1 MNNSIYHFPY
11 PANEPVKSYAP
22 GSVERKELQE
32 ELTRLSSETIEIPVI
47 IGGREVH
54 TGDTG
59 TVAMPHDH
67 RHVLA
72 TYHKAGVKEVE
83 AAVTAATQAQKA
95 WERFPWEERAAILLR
110 IAELAA
116 KKYRA
121 LLNAATML
129 GQSKNA
135 FQAEIDSACENV
147 DFLRFNAH
155 YACRIYSEQPHSESG
170 VINRME
176 YRPLEGFVLAVTP
189 FNFTAIASNLNLSP
203 VLMGNTTIW
212 KPATTAI
219 FSNYFLMKIFQ
230 EAGLPDGVVNF
241 LPGAGRI
248 IGNAALASPHFA
260 GLHFTGSTATFDQL
274 WQTAAGNLPGYRSY
288 PRLVGETGGK
298 DFVVAHPS
306 AKAQELAVAL
316 VRGSFE
322 YQGQKCS
329 ASSRA
334 YIPSNLWRE
343 VKQSLCDMLASI
355 KTGDVRDFSNYHNA
369 VIDETSFDT
378 VMSYLD
384 RARRSS
390 GATIVAGGTGD
401 KSQGY
406 FIQPTVIEV
415 SDPHFVT
422 MQEEIFGP
430 ALSVY
435 VYPENK
441 WQETL
446 QLLDETSPYGLTGA
460 VFAQDRYALEEAAQ
474 RLKYAAGNIYFNDKS
489 TGAVVGQQPF
499 GGARRSGTND
509 KAGSYLNL
517 LRWTSPRAIKEC
529 LAPPVDYRYPFL
541 G

>member
-1 MNNSIYHFPY
+1 MTIYHFPC

-22 GSVERKELQE
+22 GSPERKELQD
-32 ELTRLSSETIEIPVI
+32 ELTRLSSGTVEIPVI
-47 IGGREVH
+47 IGGREVY

-59 TVAMPHDH
+59 TVVMPHDH
-67 RHVLA
+67 RQVLA

-83 AAVTAATQAQKA
+83 AAVAAAVQAQKE

-110 IAELAA
+110 IAELAV

-135 FQAEIDSACENV
+135 FQAEIDSACENI

-155 YACRIYSEQPHSESG
+155 YAGRIYSDQPHSEAG

-203 VLMGNTTIW
+203 VLMGNTTLW
-212 KPATTAI
+212 KPATTAL
-219 FSNYFLMKIFQ
+219 FSNYFLMKVFQ
-230 EAGLPDGVVNF
+230 EAGLPAGVVNF

-274 WQTAAGNLPGYRSY
+274 WQTAANNLSGYRSY

-298 DFVVAHPS
+298 DFVIAHPS

-334 YIPSNLWRE
+334 YIPSNLWPE
-343 VKQSLCDMLASI
+343 VKQQLCDMLATI

-378 VMSYLD
+378 IMSYID
-384 RARRSS
+384 RARNAPE
-390 GATIVAGGTGD
+390 ATIIAGGKGD

-422 MQEEIFGP
+422 MEEEIFGP

-441 WQETL
+441 WTETL

-460 VFAQDRYALEEAAQ
+460 VFAQDRHALVDAAQ
-474 RLKYAAGNIYFNDKS
+474 RLRYAAGNIYFNDKS

-517 LRWTSPRAIKEC
+517 LRWTSPRTIKEC
-529 LAPPVDYRYPFL
+529 LVPPIDYRYPFL
-541 G
+541 N

>member
-1 MNNSIYHFPY
+1 MTKIYHFPY

-22 GSVERKELQE
+22 GSAERKELQE
-32 ELTRLSSETIEIPVI
+32 ELTRLSSETIEIPII
-47 IGGREVH
+47 IGGREVY

-72 TYHKAGVKEVE
+72 TYHKAGAKEVE
-83 AAVTAATQAQKA
+83 AAIAAAVKAQKE
-95 WERFPWEERAAILLR
+95 WERLPWEERAAIMLR
-110 IAELAA
+110 IAELTA
-116 KKYRA
+116 KKYRT

-135 FQAEIDSACENV
+135 FQAEIDAACENI

-155 YACRIYSEQPHSESG
+155 YAGRIYEEQPHSEPG

-203 VLMGNTTIW
+203 VLMGNATLW

-219 FSNYFLMKIFQ
+219 FSNYYLMKVFR

-241 LPGAGRI
+241 LPGAGRT
-248 IGNAALASPHFA
+248 IGHAALASKHFA

-274 WQTAAGNLPGYRSY
+274 WQTAGNNLAGYRSY

-298 DFVVAHPS
+298 DFVIAHPS
-306 AKAQELAVAL
+306 AQAQELAVAL

-334 YIPSNLWRE
+334 YIPSNLWPE
-343 VKQSLCDMLASI
+343 VKQRLCDMLATV
-355 KTGDVRDFSNYHNA
+355 KTGDVRDFGNYHNA

-378 VMSYLD
+378 IMYYLD
-384 RARRSS
+384 RARRSPE
-390 GATIVAGGTGD
+390 ATIIAGGTGD

-406 FIQPTVIEV
+406 FIQPTVIAV
-415 SDPHFVT
+415 KDPHFVT
-422 MQEEIFGP
+422 MEEEIFGP
-430 ALSVY
+430 VLSVY
-435 VYPENK
+435 VYPEK
-441 WQETL
+441 EWAETL

-460 VFAQDRYALEEAAQ
+460 VFSQDRYALVEAAQ

-529 LAPPVDYRYPFL
+529 LVPPADYRYPFL
-541 G
+541 N

>member
-1 MNNSIYHFPY
+1 MTIYHFPY
-11 PANEPVKSYAP
+11 PANEPIKSYAP
-22 GSVERKELQE
+22 GTAERKELQE

-47 IGGREVH
+47 IGGREVR

-59 TVAMPHDH
+59 TVVMPHDH

-72 TYHKAGVKEVE
+72 TYHKAGAKEVE
-83 AAVTAATQAQKA
+83 AAIAAAVKAQKE
-95 WERFPWEERAAILLR
+95 WERLPWEERAAIMLR
-110 IAELAA
+110 IAELAS

-135 FQAEIDSACENV
+135 FQAEIDSACENI

-155 YACRIYSEQPHSESG
+155 YAGRIYAEQPHSETG

-203 VLMGNTTIW
+203 VLMGNATLW
-212 KPATTAI
+212 KPATTAL
-219 FSNYFLMKIFQ
+219 FSNYYLMKIFK

-248 IGNAALASPHFA
+248 IGNAALASRHFA
-260 GLHFTGSTATFDQL
+260 GLHFTGSTATFDHL
-274 WQTAAGNLPGYRSY
+274 WQTAGKNLSTYRSY

-298 DFVVAHPS
+298 DFVIAHPS

-334 YIPSNLWRE
+334 YIPSNRWPE
-343 VKQSLCDMLASI
+343 VKQYLCDMLATV
-355 KTGDVRDFSNYHNA
+355 KTGDVRDFGNYHNA

-378 VMSYLD
+378 IMNYIG
-384 RARRSS
+384 RAHSS
-390 GATIVAGGTGD
+390 PAASIIAGGTGD

-406 FIQPTVIEV
+406 FVQPTVIEV
-415 SDPHFVT
+415 KDPHFVT
-422 MQEEIFGP
+422 MEEEIFGP
-430 ALSVY
+430 VLSVY
-435 VYPENK
+435 AYPEK
-441 WQETL
+441 EWEETL

-460 VFAQDRYALEEAAQ
+460 IFAEDRYALWQAAQ

-509 KAGSYLNL
+509 KAGSHLNL
-517 LRWTSPRAIKEC
+517 LRWTTPRAIKEC
-529 LAPPVDYRYPFL
+529 LAPPADYRYPFL
-541 G
+541 S

>member
-1 MNNSIYHFPY
+1 MIMTIYHFPC

-22 GSVERKELQE
+22 GSPERKELQD
-32 ELTRLSSETIEIPVI
+32 ELTRLSSGTVEIPVI
-47 IGGREVH
+47 IGGREVY

-59 TVAMPHDH
+59 TVVMPHDH
-67 RHVLA
+67 RQVLA

-83 AAVTAATQAQKA
+83 AAVAAAVQAQKE

-110 IAELAA
+110 IAELAV

-135 FQAEIDSACENV
+135 FQAEIDSACENI

-155 YACRIYSEQPHSESG
+155 YAGRIYSDQPHSEAG

-203 VLMGNTTIW
+203 VLMGNTTLW
-212 KPATTAI
+212 KPATTAL
-219 FSNYFLMKIFQ
+219 FSNYFLMKVFQ
-230 EAGLPDGVVNF
+230 EAGLPAGVVNF

-274 WQTAAGNLPGYRSY
+274 WQTAANNLSGYRSY

-298 DFVVAHPS
+298 DFVIAHPS

-334 YIPSNLWRE
+334 YIPSNLWPE
-343 VKQSLCDMLASI
+343 VKQQLCDMLATI

-378 VMSYLD
+378 IMSYID
-384 RARRSS
+384 RARNAPE
-390 GATIVAGGTGD
+390 ATIIAGGKGD

-422 MQEEIFGP
+422 MEEEIFGP

-441 WQETL
+441 WTETL

-460 VFAQDRYALEEAAQ
+460 VFAQDRHALVDAAQ
-474 RLKYAAGNIYFNDKS
+474 RLRYAAGNIYFNDKS

-517 LRWTSPRAIKEC
+517 LRWTSPRTIKEC
-529 LAPPVDYRYPFL
+529 LVPPIDYRYPFL
-541 G
+541 N

>member
-1 MNNSIYHFPY
+1 MTIYHFPY

-22 GSVERKELQE
+22 GSPERKELQD
-32 ELTRLSSETIEIPVI
+32 ELTRLSSGTVEIPVI
-47 IGGREVH
+47 IGGREVY

-59 TVAMPHDH
+59 TVVMPHDH
-67 RHVLA
+67 RQVLA

-83 AAVTAATQAQKA
+83 AAVAAAVQAQKE

-110 IAELAA
+110 IAELAV

-135 FQAEIDSACENV
+135 FQAEIDSACENI

-155 YACRIYSEQPHSESG
+155 YAGRIYSDQPHSEAG

-203 VLMGNTTIW
+203 VLMGNTTLW
-212 KPATTAI
+212 KPATTAL
-219 FSNYFLMKIFQ
+219 FSNYFLMKVFQ
-230 EAGLPDGVVNF
+230 EAGLPAGVVNF

-274 WQTAAGNLPGYRSY
+274 WQTAANNLSGYRSY

-298 DFVVAHPS
+298 DFVIAHPS

-334 YIPSNLWRE
+334 YIPSNLWPE
-343 VKQSLCDMLASI
+343 VKQQLCDMLATI

-378 VMSYLD
+378 IMSYID
-384 RARRSS
+384 RARNAPE
-390 GATIVAGGTGD
+390 ATIIAGGKGD

-422 MQEEIFGP
+422 MEEEIFGP

-441 WQETL
+441 WTETL

-460 VFAQDRYALEEAAQ
+460 VFAQDRHALVDAAQ
-474 RLKYAAGNIYFNDKS
+474 RLRYAAGNIYFNDKS

-517 LRWTSPRAIKEC
+517 LRWTSPRTIKEC
-529 LAPPVDYRYPFL
+529 LVPPIDYRYPFL
-541 G
+541 N